1 MKWRD
6 RCFSLFYTIF
16 QLPTL
21 HIKHAIDFSHD
32 YFRGL
37 HILLVTKAKIELD
50 SRKLG
55 NTIKPIALIQK
66 TSFIF

>member
-21 HIKHAIDFSHD
+21 HIKYAIDLSHD

-50 SRKLG
+50 SRK
-55 NTIKPIALIQK
+55 IR
-66 TSFIF
+66 